1 MSWTQQDELNAT
13 KLDLARV
20 PRSQTQFEL
29 LAHTIVVHAP
39 TDNRLDEAKGIRL
52 EPREGD

>member
-1 MSWTQQDELNAT
+1 MSWTEQDELNAT